1 MIQRIFYPGDKWV
14 YFKIY
19 SAPTLANH
27 ILVDR
32 ILPLVTRWIEEG
44 KIVKWFFIRYSD
56 TGHHI
61 RLRTELTEL
70 QHIGDIITGLRK
82 QLSEELG
89 NGTVSSIQ
97 LDTYQRELERYGVN
111 DMENCET
118 FFFEDSRMIIEAAK
132 ANPSDPELICHS
144 ILWLMGLL
152 FSFDMSEEKISDY
165 LKVMEERYRW
175 EFGLSTSQIKVIND
189 EYRRL
194 SPKFMENMIKK
205 YEQRRIDDKH
215 LWITAPDSS
224 QYLLSSLIHM
234 HMNRM
239 FSMNQRLYEYIV
251 YHMAAKGFDSL
262 LKRSHHISD

>member
-1 MIQRIFYPGDKWV
+1 MTQRIFYPGDKWM

-19 SAPTLANH
+19 SAPTQANH

-56 TGHHI
+56 SGHHI
-61 RLRTELTEL
+61 RLRTELTKL
-70 QHIGDIITGLRK
+70 QCIGDIITGLRK

-89 NGTVSSIQ
+89 NGTVSCIQ

-118 FFFEDSRMIIEAAK
+118 FFFEDSCVVLDAIK
-132 ANPSDPELICHS
+132 TKPSDLELISHS
-144 ILWLMGLL
+144 IMWLYGLL
-152 FSFDMSEEKISDY
+152 FLLDMSDDRIKAY
-165 LKVMEERYRW
+165 LKEMESRYQR
-175 EFGLSTSQIKVIND
+175 EFGLSVSQVKVIND

-194 SPKFMENMIKK
+194 SPVIIKK
-205 YEQRRIDDKH
+205 LMKMYEDRCQEDDRYS
-215 LWITAPDSS
+215 WITAPDSS
-224 QYLLSSLIHM
+224 QYLLSSLVHM
-234 HMNRM
+234 HMNRT
-239 FSMNQRLYEYIV
+239 FEMNQRLYEYIV

-262 LKRSHHISD
+262 LKRT